1 MSTAEEL
8 GLFTS
13 LTTLWINGNKLNST
27 FPESVWQNLGNLS
40 ALNMK
45 NNQVTGTI
53 ATEFG
58 LLTKLTALQF
68 SECGLEG
75 TLPSELLQL
84 TRLQYLVFRKAEL
97 RGTIPPFGK
106 AFSDLKWLVLDE
118 NNYTGKSGLD
128 A

>member
-58 LLTKLTALQF
+58 LLTSMKEIQF
-68 SECGLEG
+68 SNMD
-75 TLPSELLQL
+75 L
-84 TRLQYLVFRKAEL
+84 T
-97 RGTIPPFGK
+97 GTIPSEIGLWSSLKEIFLHDTDIEGK
-106 AFSDLKWLVLDE
+106 LVV
-118 NNYTGKSGLD
+118 
-128 A
+128 AA